1 MLRLM
6 AYLGR
11 FGAFTSLRVTTNKG
25 ALSKGLAAALIM
37 VFAGST
43 AMAEAVLTPEQ
54 WTCVDQYTEHVNA
67 KIKLKVP
74 EKHLP
79 RLFIPD
85 GTPKDTVVI
94 FTHGM
99 FESPYFFKGINSTFQ
114 EQGYI
119 SLSIL
124 LPGHWEGDWSSAKN
138 VSFRDW
144 MKEINTNI
152 KMAQCFGKKIIFAGH
167 SAGGLLSIWA
177 ALSHPEITEA
187 LMLWA
192 PAVDLRALPSV
203 GMAIGGFLHLNGN
216 IVMGS
221 ANLDETPLY
230 SPHAS
235 KQIQKLIDYTAN
247 KFGGGNM
254 VNVYRKI
261 TVPTFLAYAEKDP
274 AIDTDE
280 LTRAAHAIAG
290 IKDVMYFPKNTLV
303 HHGNITKFPGDAYQK
318 KTGDYN
324 LKWGT
329 MQIRVVKFLRGF
341 VN

>member
-1 MLRLM
+1 MWQLM

-11 FGAFTSLRVTTNKG
+11 FGAFVGPRVPTNKG
-25 ALSKGLAAALIM
+25 ALSKGLAAALI
-37 VFAGST
+37 VAIAGST
-43 AMAEAVLTPEQ
+43 AFAEANLSPEQ
-54 WTCVDQYTEHVNA
+54 WTCVDKYTDHVHK

-99 FESPYFFKGINSTFQ
+99 FESPYFFRGINSTFQ

-119 SLSIL
+119 SLSLL
-124 LPGHWEGDWSSAKN
+124 LPGHWEGDWSSAKT

-144 MKEINTNI
+144 IKELKTNI

-167 SAGGLLSIWA
+167 SAGGLLSIYG
-177 ALSHPEITEA
+177 ALSNPEITEA

-192 PAVDLRALPSV
+192 PAIDLRALPSM

-221 ANLDETPLY
+221 ANSDEVPLY
-230 SPHAS
+230 SPQAS

-247 KFGGGNM
+247 KFGDRKFSNI
-254 VNVYRKI
+254 YRKL

-274 AIDTDE
+274 AIDVDE
-280 LTRAAHAIAG
+280 LTRAAHAITG

-303 HHGNITKFPGDAYQK
+303 HHGNITKFPYDVYK
-318 KTGDYN
+318 SKTWDYN

-329 MQIRVVKFLRGF
+329 MQIRVTKFLRGF
-341 VN
+341 AN